1 MKHDI
6 AKKKLVSAVGFWNEL
21 FRRYRNH
28 ESRSSKSH
36 GESWSKAVW
45 ELLKRSLQ
53 KPVSRAEL
61 DALERKVA
69 QHEAA
74 NRSPS
79 GDRYAHLRAR
89 QMPTG

>member
-1 MKHDI
+1 MNQTNCRCNVLCLK
-6 AKKKLVSAVGFWNEL
+6 N
-21 FRRYRNH
+21 RQ
-28 ESRSSKSH
+28 
-36 GESWSKAVW
+36 
-45 ELLKRSLQ
+45 LLKRSLQ